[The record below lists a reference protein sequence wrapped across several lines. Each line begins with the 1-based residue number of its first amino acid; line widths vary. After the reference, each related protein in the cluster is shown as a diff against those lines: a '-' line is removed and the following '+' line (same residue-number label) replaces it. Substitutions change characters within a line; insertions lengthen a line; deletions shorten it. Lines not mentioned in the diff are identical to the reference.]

1 MNIGKYRVHRVSEV
15 PQVVPVT
22 FEGNT
27 VHAQVMGLE
36 VELTPTDDPRHGT
49 LTLRFVG
56 QAVETAK
63 AEFQVDAEGSVDWMV
78 TDAPDEPAEEPAE
91 EETDE

>member
-15 PQVVPVT
+15 PQMVPVT

-56 QAVETAK
+56 QSVEAAK
-63 AEFQVDAEGSVDWMV
+63 AEFITDAEGSVDWRM
-78 TDAPDEPAEEPAE
+78 TSEPEAEEAPAEEAE
-91 EETDE
+91 EDA